1 MLSDGWKCLNRDN
14 SSIHISKYE
23 EEYYTLYE
31 HILDVMFSHG
41 SVPKDV
47 DTSLALDIARRI
59 QDQGF
64 RYAPNV
70 VSEAV
75 DEISM
80 RMHDHFC
87 HNCPDA
93 YALAKFYMLQ
103 VEYEYYKTEE
113 LKRNG
118 PQKK

>member
-1 MLSDGWKCLNRDN
+1 MLSDSW
-14 SSIHISKYE
+14 ISKYE

-41 SVPKDV
+41 ADPKDV
-47 DTSLALDIARRI
+47 DTSLVLDIARRI

-75 DEISM
+75 GEISM